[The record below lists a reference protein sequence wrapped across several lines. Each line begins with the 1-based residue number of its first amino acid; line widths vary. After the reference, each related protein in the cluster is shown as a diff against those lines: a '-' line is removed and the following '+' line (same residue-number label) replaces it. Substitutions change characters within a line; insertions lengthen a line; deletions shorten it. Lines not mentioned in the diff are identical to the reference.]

1 MPERTLTSEMSSVFG
16 TMFLALGIEIH
27 AVALSILARCCYRK
41 MVAERVCTDKDF
53 IALKKQIFRST
64 SLDMGQYKDT
74 YLQRRFGVRM
84 RVCASKT
91 YADYIAFLETNP
103 KEYDQL
109 LDDLTINVTQFFRDP
124 IVFKAME
131 EEVLPLLIYEKV
143 KQNKNDITIWSAGCS
158 SGEEPY
164 SIAIMLRELLGEELD
179 NFNVNIIGSDID
191 DFSLDAAATGKYL
204 PRQVT
209 NVKKE
214 YLQKYFKLDGETY
227 QISQDIM
234 DMVDFRKI
242 DLIAAKPPARFD
254 CIFCRNVVIYFTR
267 EMQEHLYMKFF
278 GSLNQGGYFVMGNTE
293 TLVGEAAHLLT
304 TFKSRERIYQK
315 AVPA

>member
-1 MPERTLTSEMSSVFG
+1 MAP
-16 TMFLALGIEIH
+16 
-27 AVALSILARCCYRK
+27 
-41 MVAERVCTDKDF
+41 ERVCTDKDF
-53 IALKKQIFRST
+53 ITLKKKIFHST
-64 SLDMGQYKDT
+64 SLDLGQYKDT
-74 YLQRRFGVRM
+74 YLQRRIGVRM
-84 RVCASKT
+84 RSCGSKV
-91 YADYIAFLETNP
+91 YADYSSFLDSNP

-131 EEVLPLLIYEKV
+131 EEVLPLLIYDKV
-143 KQNKNDITIWSAGCS
+143 KHGKRDIAIWSAGCS

-164 SIAIMLRELLGEELD
+164 SIAIMMRELLGEEMD

-191 DFSLDAAATGKYL
+191 DFSLDAAAVGKYL

-209 NVKKE
+209 NIKKE
-214 YLQKYFKLDGETY
+214 YLERYFTFEDEMY

-234 DMVDFRKI
+234 DMVDLRKI
-242 DLIAAKPPARFD
+242 DLIASKPPTKFD

-267 EMQEHLYMKFF
+267 EMQEHLYMKFYDF
-278 GSLNQGGYFVMGNTE
+278 LNEGGYFVMGNTE
-293 TLVGEAAHLLT
+293 TLVGEASQLLT

-315 AVPA
+315 IATV